1 MDTKGIILWKQV
13 VELSTG
19 EWCTTSSCREPLK
32 AEEPLPRPPRPP
44 SYFKTRPNDGNACA
58 LSSPPYTHSHHSAA
72 SFSPSKE
79 DPESETKRP
88 PPILPQGPKTR
99 LSRPARAPNCNG
111 TTGPP
116 PTWCTLGLGAGEW
129 DPKNSVEFAFGR
141 RLSISAVYLL
151 RRAPVPRN
159 GRDKGPRDVPCSW
172 GLGFQSSPDTRPG
185 MAALQP
191 SEGVKLRHGGKDV
204 LVLRRASGV
213 ILCVRR
219 DNGHVRC
226 PTMEMA

>member
-1 MDTKGIILWKQV
+1 MTAM
-13 VELSTG
+13 
-19 EWCTTSSCREPLK
+19 P
-32 AEEPLPRPPRPP
+32 
-44 SYFKTRPNDGNACA
+44 A
-58 LSSPPYTHSHHSAA
+58 LSRLR
-72 SFSPSKE
+72 PS
-79 DPESETKRP
+79 
-88 PPILPQGPKTR
+88 PILTTQQ
-99 LSRPARAPNCNG
+99 LYSRPAKRTPKVRPRSPLQCSPRAPRPDSVVQQEPPTG
-111 TTGPP
+111 TAQRVP

-151 RRAPVPRN
+151 RRPPVPRN
-159 GRDKGPRDVPCSW
+159 GRDKVPREVPCSW
-172 GLGFQSSPDTRPG
+172 GLGFQSSPDTQPG

-213 ILCVRR
+213 MLCVRR

-226 PTMEMA
+226 PMMEMA